1 MRIYPRYL
9 EKAEGTALGEAF
21 AVDANNGLGLALE
34 DGGGDLLDL
43 LWFCYDHILLVRVE
57 NARGIEERSR
67 RPDGRTHVC
76 TVTY

>member
-9 EKAEGTALGEAF
+9 EKAEGAALGEAF
-21 AVDANNGLGLALE
+21 AVDAKDGLGLALE
-34 DGGGDLLDL
+34 NGGGDLLDL
-43 LWFCYDHILLVRVE
+43 LWFGDDHILLVRVE
-57 NARGIEERSR
+57 DARRVEERSR